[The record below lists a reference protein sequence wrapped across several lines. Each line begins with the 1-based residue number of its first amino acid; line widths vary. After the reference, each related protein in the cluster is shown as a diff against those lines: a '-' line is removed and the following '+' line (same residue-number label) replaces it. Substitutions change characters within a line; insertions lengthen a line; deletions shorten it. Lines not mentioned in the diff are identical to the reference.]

1 MHREVYALL
10 YSDKKDP
17 PPLIPTDTQQ
27 GYKQM
32 KAKLGRCCVRP
43 WKWMPFTNPARKD
56 GAIFY
61 HWRRAAEEGK
71 DYPFAKFNKAF
82 QIPKYTD
89 QEYQSHLHDDKW
101 TRPAT
106 DHLFEL
112 SERFDARWI
121 VIEDRFDHLSHG
133 KRSVEDIKDR
143 YYNIVNK
150 LSKVRSDP
158 NLSSRAQQSY
168 DAEHERK
175 RKEQLNRLFDR
186 TTEQVEEEEMLIQE
200 LKRIEFRKKER
211 EKKAQDLQKLITA
224 ADNSS
229 DLRRTE
235 RKIIKK
241 KLPITLSSRKKDP
254 EGCMKIPETGGIKFP
269 DIKQSGVYLR
279 SQKKKTKAIEHLL
292 DELGIPIQPM
302 PTDEICQLYNDL
314 RSDMVLLY
322 ELKLAHA
329 NCEFEMQTLR
339 HRYEAL
345 APGKLPSTSILTPA
359 SLSTLTKATEKI
371 EEKAESNTPPELP
384 SSPSKVKKMT
394 EIIDVVAT
402 TPQSPSISVT
412 PRFTL
417 GETRTSS
424 LPPLADFEYTTLY
437 SFPYSSTI
445 YCTLT
450 KDLVP
455 ALGESEFMY
464 PYSVLC
470 ADTRDF
476 LVVLRTLNLYSG
488 PRSGTQDFY
497 QCLLHSM
504 NPSI

>member
-1 MHREVYALL
+1 MSDVKDILEWDIDGSNKAPPKEQETIVVPSKEEIIAGNDKKSKPKKNNEPLFKRPEGMHREVYALL
-10 YSDKKDP
+10 YSDKNLCERQKSLRP

-27 GYKQM
+27 GYKNES
-32 KAKLGRCCVRP
+32 KAWTVLCTT
-43 WKWMPFTNPARKD
+43 WKWMPFTNPARKTICMLLLSQFQ
-56 GAIFY
+56 AQLY
-61 HWRRAAEEGK
+61 KQYEREE
-71 DYPFAKFNKAF
+71 
-82 QIPKYTD
+82 
-89 QEYQSHLHDDKW
+89 
-101 TRPAT
+101 
-106 DHLFEL
+106 
-112 SERFDARWI
+112 FDFSRMNCKG
-121 VIEDRFDHLSHG
+121 VSKKE

-200 LKRIEFRKKER
+200 LRGLNSGEEER

-254 EGCMKIPETGGIKFP
+254 EGCMKGSWVVFATGSREDRYEHLANPETGGIKFP

-279 SQKKKTKAIEHLL
+279 SQKMKLPSSVGQKKTKAIEHLL

-359 SLSTLTKATEKI
+359 SLSTLTKQRRRSRRKQRATPLQSFQ
-371 EEKAESNTPPELP
+371 ALHLR
-384 SSPSKVKKMT
+384 SK
-394 EIIDVVAT
+394 
-402 TPQSPSISVT
+402 
-412 PRFTL
+412 R
-417 GETRTSS
+417 
-424 LPPLADFEYTTLY
+424 
-437 SFPYSSTI
+437 
-445 YCTLT
+445 
-450 KDLVP
+450 
-455 ALGESEFMY
+455 
-464 PYSVLC
+464 
-470 ADTRDF
+470 
-476 LVVLRTLNLYSG
+476 
-488 PRSGTQDFY
+488 
-497 QCLLHSM
+497 
-504 NPSI
+504 

>member
-1 MHREVYALL
+1 MSDVKDILEWDIDGTSKAPTKEQETVSVVSKEEIIAGSEKRPKPKKSNEAIFKRPEGMHREVYALL

-27 GYKQM
+27 GYKRM

-71 DYPFAKFNKAF
+71 DYPFAKFNKTI
-82 QIPKYTD
+82 QVPKYTD
-89 QEYQSHLHDDKW
+89 QEYQLHLHDEKW
-101 TRPAT
+101 SRSAT

-112 SERFDARWI
+112 CERFDARWI

-143 YYNIVNK
+143 YYTIVNK

-158 NLSSRAQQSY
+158 NLSNRAQQMY

-175 RKEQLNRLFDR
+175 RKAQLNRLFNR

-235 RKIIKK
+235 RKITKK
-241 KLPITLSSRKKDP
+241 KLPITLSRKKDQD
-254 EGCMKIPETGGIKFP
+254 GNMKIPETGGIKFP
-269 DIKQSGVYLR
+269 DMKQSGVYLR
-279 SQKKKTKAIEHLL
+279 SQKMKLPSSVGQKKTKAIEHLL

-339 HRYEAL
+339 HRFDAL

-359 SLSTLTKATEKI
+359 SLASLAKPSDKFEDKS
-371 EEKAESNTPPELP
+371 ESATPPEAP
-384 SSPSKVKKMT
+384 SSPSKVKKIT

-402 TPQSPSISVT
+402 TPQSPAITVT
-412 PRFTL
+412 PQRKRRQAAVEQAIL
-417 GETRTSS
+417 MKK
-424 LPPLADFEYTTLY
+424 
-437 SFPYSSTI
+437 I
-445 YCTLT
+445 
-450 KDLVP
+450 KK
-455 ALGESEFMY
+455 
-464 PYSVLC
+464 
-470 ADTRDF
+470 
-476 LVVLRTLNLYSG
+476 
-488 PRSGTQDFY
+488 
-497 QCLLHSM
+497 
-504 NPSI
+504 